1 MQLRPQLQMRL
12 KLQTRR
18 SLRRRNQPRRN
29 RRRRRSKLSRREA
42 PLLPH
47 VCNLLLCEQ
56 KPRDH
61 SNEDRSSYPYM
72 LLKHVEGGRSW
83 YCLSDL

>member
-18 SLRRRNQPRRN
+18 SLRRRNQPRR
-29 RRRRRSKLSRREA
+29 RSKLSWREA

-83 YCLSDL
+83 YRLSEL